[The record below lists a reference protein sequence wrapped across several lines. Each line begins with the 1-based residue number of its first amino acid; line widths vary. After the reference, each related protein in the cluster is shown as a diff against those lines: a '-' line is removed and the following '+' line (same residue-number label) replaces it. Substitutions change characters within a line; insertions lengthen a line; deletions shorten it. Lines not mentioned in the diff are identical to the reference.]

1 MFGKPEDGKAGP
13 LAAAGKRRVVPLLP
27 LRDIIVFPHM
37 VSQLFVGRERSINAL
52 DAAMT
57 RDKDIFLAA
66 QKNAKTNEPTPDDI
80 FQVGTLGTVMQL
92 LRLPDGTVKVLV
104 EGKRRAKIKR
114 FAQTDEFF
122 LVEVDEI
129 AEVWPRGV
137 EVEALMR
144 SVQAAFELYVK
155 LNKKVQP
162 EVLMSV
168 QTIDDP
174 ARLSD
179 TIVANLPTIKLADRQ
194 QLLETEDASK
204 RLERLHELMQAEIE
218 ILQVEKKIR
227 SRVKKQMEKTQK
239 EYYLNEQMQAIQ
251 KELGG
256 GERDEFKNEIQEIEE
271 TLKTKRMSKEAG
283 AKVKKEL
290 KKLKMMHPT
299 SAEATVVRN
308 YIDWII
314 TLPWY
319 EKSEETYDLKKADE
333 VLDEDHYGL
342 KKIKERILE
351 YLAVQALTKKLK
363 GPVLCFV
370 GPPGVG
376 KTSLAKSIARA
387 TGRKFVR
394 LSLGGVRDEAE
405 IRGHR
410 RTYIG
415 AMPGKLIQSLRKV
428 GTQNPV
434 FLLDEVDKMSTDFRG
449 DPAAALLEVLDPE
462 QNHSFSD
469 HYLDLDYD
477 LSDVMFITTA
487 NTLSGIPIP
496 LQDRME
502 IIQLSGYTEFE
513 KLNIAVKYL
522 VPRQKRDAGLEDVKV
537 DFSEGAIRTIIH
549 HFTKE
554 SGVRSLEREIASVTR
569 KVARQVVAEGKDKAI
584 EVQAKDVPKYLGVP
598 KFRVGKKE
606 EHDEIGLTN
615 GLSVT
620 SNGGG
625 ELLACEVAV
634 VAGKGKL
641 VITGLLEKGMEESA
655 QAAMSYVRSRAK
667 LLGLEDDFYQKVD
680 VHVHFPEFV
689 RKDGPSAGVT
699 MATSLASALIKV
711 PVKRDLAMTGEITLR
726 GRVMPIGGLKE
737 KLLAAHR
744 SGITTVVVPRE
755 NRKDLREVPRRVLK
769 AMRIVLVEHMDDV
782 LREALCPPVP
792 KALLASGRERWEY
805 REGEL
810 VIIPG
815 KERERG
821 EDAGIAAGIAPS
833 PSLPDPE
840 PAAPL
845 PS

>member
-1 MFGKPEDGKAGP
+1 MFFKSDNEKGAPGAR
-13 LAAAGKRRVVPLLP
+13 KRTLPLLP

-52 DAAMT
+52 DAAMA
-57 RDKDIFLAA
+57 REKDIFLAA
-66 QKNAKTNEPTPDDI
+66 QKNAKTNEPVPDDI
-80 FQVGTLGTVMQL
+80 YQLGTLGTVMQL

-104 EGKRRAKIKR
+104 EGKRRARTRR
-114 FAQTDEFF
+114 FAQTEEFF
-122 LVEVDEI
+122 MVEVEEI
-129 AEVWPRGV
+129 VEVVPRGV

-144 SVQAAFELYVK
+144 SVQGAFEMYVK

-162 EVLMSV
+162 EILMQV

-174 ARLSD
+174 SRLSD
-179 TIVANLPTIKLADRQ
+179 TIVANLPTIKLVDRQ
-194 QLLETEDASK
+194 ALLENEDSGK
-204 RLERLHELMQAEIE
+204 RLEKLHELMQAEIE

-256 GERDEFKNEIQEIEE
+256 GERDEFKNEIQEIEDQ
-271 TLKTKRMSKEAG
+271 LKNKVMSKEAVH
-283 AKVKKEL
+283 KVKKEL

-308 YIDWII
+308 YIDWIL
-314 TLPWY
+314 TLPWS
-319 EKSEETYDLKKADE
+319 EKSEENFDLTGAE
-333 VLDEDHYGL
+333 TILDEDHYGL

-394 LSLGGVRDEAE
+394 LSLGGMRDEAE

-415 AMPGKLIQSLRKV
+415 AMPGKLIQSLKKA
-428 GTQNPV
+428 GTNNPV
-434 FLLDEVDKMSTDFRG
+434 FLLDEIDKMSTDFRG
-449 DPAAALLEVLDPE
+449 DPAAALLEVLDGE
-462 QNHSFSD
+462 QNDTFND

-487 NTLSGIPIP
+487 NTLSGIPVP

-513 KLNIAVKYL
+513 KMNIAVKYL
-522 VPRQKRDAGLEDVKV
+522 VPRQVKDCGLEDVP
-537 DFSEGAIRTIIH
+537 FSLSESAIRTVIH
-549 HFTKE
+549 HYTRE
-554 SGVRSLEREIASVTR
+554 AGVRSLEREISSICR
-569 KVARQVVAEGKDKAI
+569 KVARQVVAEGKEKPID
-584 EVQAKDVPKYLGVP
+584 VPAKVIPKYLGVP

-655 QAAMSYVRSRAK
+655 QAAMSYVRSRAAA
-667 LLGLEDDFYQKVD
+667 LGLEPEFYQKVD
-680 VHVHFPEFV
+680 VHVHFPEFI

-711 PVKRDLAMTGEITLR
+711 PVKKDVAMTGELTLR
-726 GRVMPIGGLKE
+726 GRVLAIGGLKE

-744 SGITTVVVPRE
+744 SGITTVIIPRE
-755 NRKDLREVPRRVLK
+755 NRKDLREVPRRVLQ
-769 AMRIVLVEHMDDV
+769 ATRIVLAEHMDDV
-782 LREALCPPVP
+782 LREALCLSDPDAILGP
-792 KALLASGRERWEY
+792 ARDTMEY
-805 REGEL
+805 RDGEL
-810 VIIPG
+810 VVGSAGQAPM
-815 KERERG
+815 RE
-821 EDAGIAAGIAPS
+821 PS
-833 PSLPDPE
+833 GT
-840 PAAPL
+840 PATGNA
-845 PS
+845 